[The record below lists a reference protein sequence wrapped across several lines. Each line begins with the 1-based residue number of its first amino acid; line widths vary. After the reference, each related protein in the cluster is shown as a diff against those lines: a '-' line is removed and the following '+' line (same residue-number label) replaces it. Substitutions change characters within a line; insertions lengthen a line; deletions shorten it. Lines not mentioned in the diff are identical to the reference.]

1 MVAWLGLLL
10 AAATPAAG
18 AAGSA
23 EAGLRQPV
31 RLTAGS
37 DNQIMG
43 RLAPDGSALVFVSD
57 RDATAELFIQQPVAS
72 GPRRLI
78 DSDADTAWPRFS
90 PDGRWLVYI
99 SHRADAAGDVC
110 LWNVAEQ
117 RRRCLTGLDGAERQ
131 ALWLD
136 DERLAVLRREGL
148 HGDLR
153 LRQLDLAGRPGP
165 VLLERNLIGPALS
178 PAGKWLAYV
187 PLERTAQR
195 VGVAFAGRSG
205 SALAF
210 QRLDRQSQPVRF
222 RPDLPGAVGYPVFS
236 RDGRFLYFSQY
247 LNDTNGDGTIDGNDN
262 SVLFR
267 VGFAAGTAR
276 PINGRPEQLTSARWN
291 CRYPAPT
298 AERLMMT
305 CSHHGSLDIYSLPL
319 DGAVP
324 PGWDGERLWAEVR
337 VARDHWTQL
346 LLLARLD
353 GLLGT
358 AVERIRVAQRMAV
371 LHLEL
376 REYASARFYC
386 RRVAALAEGE
396 RQPAA
401 WAALVSELAAH
412 RRQDVALTRGQLSEQ
427 YLGAEAERLQR
438 LRELDLAGLPDV
450 AALHRAVLSE
460 ILDDVGRKAEAG
472 RQLAQLDPAELTEPL
487 VVRLVGQRLHQFYA
501 RLADREA
508 LVALERE
515 LAGHPALDPLR
526 RLHHAERLVA
536 ELGRGLPPAER
547 RARLAAEREA
557 LAPDSAAALMVDAQ
571 LWLLRL
577 GELDEEEVRAG
588 LFDLY
593 KTNRK
598 FDRRRALVLA
608 VVRTASRLGNAYLQY
623 QFTTSWASWLKRA
636 HPERKYAEALYR
648 RVVLERA
655 YEELADG
662 EVAEARGYFYG
673 TTLQTGSLEAHV
685 GFIEAALREGK
696 QDLDSVYQRRF
707 RRTPD
712 HPEHLFVQAYRI
724 ARQLPPPAQPQ
735 RFAREVDRAL
745 ALLAR
750 VERARP
756 RALAVHQ
763 LKGAL
768 WHLRF
773 RRSGDRGAAIDAH
786 REYLLALDLARDN
799 PRARAALL
807 HQLGL
812 LQSALGNHRI
822 ALGHL
827 RRRDRLPHVRPLGEL
842 SASLAR
848 ARSAFHSGE
857 PEQAVAQAR
866 RALALI
872 ERHGDLGRFRPLAL
886 DRLALYLQV
895 AGEPAP
901 ALKCYTELQALIAD
915 GAPLN
920 RLKAHLA
927 TAGAA
932 LAATDAQRARRELD
946 AAAGLLEAPAGEVEP
961 EGPDWHDPWAALRP
975 RPRDYALLLAGLES
989 QAARLAGDWEA
1000 AREALQRRR
1009 TLLAERL
1016 AAGDL
1021 DDDVL
1026 ELARV
1031 QLQLARLARRSGQ
1044 PVAARQHLERGLA
1057 LARSFNAR
1065 TGSGV
1070 NAVGLR
1076 LLGDYAGLYLEA
1088 GAAAGLTAAALRRPL
1103 QRAYDF
1109 ICAHPSPNWA
1119 RQRALFG
1126 LVLSL
1131 LDVEGGMGE
1140 HGKRS

>member
-1 MVAWLGLLL
+1 MAAMLGPLL
-10 AAATPAAG
+10 AAAAPAA
-18 AAGSA
+18 AAGPA

-37 DNQIMG
+37 ANQIMG
-43 RLAPDGSALVFVSD
+43 RLAPDGTALVFVGD
-57 RDATAELFIQQPVAS
+57 RDATAELFIQRPVAS

-136 DERLAVLRREGL
+136 GERLAVLRRDGL
-148 HGDLR
+148 HGNLR
-153 LRQLDLAGRPGP
+153 LQQLGLDGRPGP

-178 PAGKWLAYV
+178 PGGRWLAYV

-195 VGVAFAGRSG
+195 VGVAFASRSG

-210 QRLDRQSQPVRF
+210 QRLDRQSQPVLF

-267 VGFAAGTAR
+267 VDFAAAAAR
-276 PINGRPEQLTSARWN
+276 PISGRPEQLTSARWN

-298 AERLMMT
+298 ADRLVMT

-324 PGWDGERLWAEVR
+324 PGWDGERLRAEVR

-346 LLLARLD
+346 LLLARLN
-353 GLLGT
+353 GLIED
-358 AVERIRVAQRMAV
+358 AAERVRVAQRMAV

-386 RRVAALAEGE
+386 RRVAALAAGE

-401 WAALVSELAAH
+401 WATLVRELAAH
-412 RRQDVALTRGQLSEQ
+412 RRQDLALARGQLSEQ
-427 YLGAEAERLQR
+427 YLGSEAERLQR
-438 LRELDLAGLPDV
+438 LRGLDLAGLADA
-450 AALHRAVLSE
+450 AALRRAVMSE
-460 ILDDVGRKAEAG
+460 ILDDVGRKSEAG
-472 RQLAQLDPAELTEPL
+472 RQLAGLELGGLSHPL
-487 VVRLVGQRLHQFYA
+487 VVRLVGQRMRQFHT

-508 LVALERE
+508 LVALQRE

-526 RLHHAERLVA
+526 QLHHAERLVA
-536 ELGRGLPPAER
+536 EIGRGLAPAER
-547 RARLAAEREA
+547 RARLEAEREA
-557 LAPDSAAALMVDAQ
+557 LAPGTAAALMVATR

-588 LFDLY
+588 LFELY
-593 KTNRK
+593 KANQQ

-623 QFTTSWASWLKRA
+623 QFTTSWASWLERD

-673 TTLQTGSLEAHV
+673 TTLQTGSLEAHI

-696 QDLDSVYQRRF
+696 QDLDRVYQRRF
-707 RRTPD
+707 RRSPD
-712 HPEHLFVQAYRI
+712 HPERLFVQAYRI
-724 ARQLPPPAQPQ
+724 ARQLPPPTQPE

-773 RRSGDRGAAIDAH
+773 RRGGDRGAAIDAH
-786 REYLLALDLARDN
+786 RDYLLALDLARDN

-827 RRRDRLPHVRPLGEL
+827 QRRDRLPHVRPLGEL
-842 SASLAR
+842 STSLAR
-848 ARSAFHSGE
+848 ARSAFHSGQ

-872 ERHGDLGRFRPLAL
+872 ERHGELGRFRPLAL
-886 DRLALYLQV
+886 DRLALYLQL
-895 AGEPAP
+895 AGEAET
-901 ALKCYTELQALIAD
+901 ALKRYAELQPLLAGA
-915 GAPLN
+915 APLN
-920 RLKAHLA
+920 RFKAHLA
-927 TAGAA
+927 AAGAA
-932 LAATDAQRARRELD
+932 LAAADAQRAGRELD
-946 AAAGLLEAPAGEVEP
+946 AAAGLLDAAAAGAQ
-961 EGPDWHDPWAALRP
+961 PDDSGWHDPWAAHRP
-975 RPRDYALLLAGLES
+975 GRRASARLFAGPQA
-989 QAARLAGDWEA
+989 QAARLAGDAEA
-1000 AREALQRRR
+1000 ARAALQQRRA
-1009 TLLAERL
+1009 LLAERL
-1016 AAGDL
+1016 EAAEL

-1031 QLQLARLARRSGQ
+1031 QLQLARLAKDGQRPVEARR
-1044 PVAARQHLERGLA
+1044 HLERGLA

-1070 NAVGLR
+1070 NPVGLR
-1076 LLGDYAGLYLEA
+1076 LLGDYAGLYLDA

-1109 ICAHPSPNWA
+1109 ICQHPSPSWA

-1131 LDVEGGMGE
+1131 LDLEGGMGQDGE
-1140 HGKRS
+1140 RT